1 MLHII
6 RNGHGDLSWGGHVQL
21 SGCLVP
27 QLSLAATGPL
37 KRKYSPQTPGGG
49 VELRVG
55 NAMTYL
61 LLNYE
66 VNGQMVLCIYGFT

>member
-1 MLHII
+1 MHHII
-6 RNGHGDLSWGGHVQL
+6 RNGHGDLSWGGPVQL

-27 QLSLAATGPL
+27 QLSL

-55 NAMTYL
+55 KAMTYL

-66 VNGQMVLCIYGFT
+66 VNGQIVLSVYGFI